1 MVFSN
6 DRPRVRITGA
16 ASDITFC
23 GAHIVVRL
31 RFRGNQETPN
41 NLTTDGAFVG
51 VDNSF
56 IMAAAN
62 AALSGISLPSGGFGW
77 SAFDGG
83 WNVTNLGPLSGL
95 SIADNGAMVSLL
107 CNPRTHVSCSYL
119 AAL

>member
-1 MVFSN
+1 M
-6 DRPRVRITGA
+6 
-16 ASDITFC
+16 
-23 GAHIVVRL
+23 IVIAVQNGFL
-31 RFRGNQETPN
+31 VAYDALGTTSPAIPAPN
-41 NLTTDGAFVG
+41 SAWPTDGAFVG

-95 SIADNGAMVSLL
+95 SIADNGAMVSLI
-107 CNPRTHVSCSYL
+107 CNPRTHVSCSHL